1 MAGMDEQYW
10 TAPDGKRLCYAE
22 YGDPAGKPLLFFHGW
37 PSSRLQGWI
46 LDQEA
51 KRLGF
56 RIISP
61 DRPGMG
67 RSDFAG
73 KRTLA
78 QWPETIRGLA
88 GHLGLEEFRVMGV
101 SGGGPYALACAA
113 WLPDQ
118 ARRVAVVCGAPPLV
132 EFKDH
137 SDLMWTYRL
146 LLKVRRHAPGLLGRI
161 IGLSRKISDM
171 PSTRLPMSWILKSV
185 PPEDRDAI
193 EGAGGY
199 DTFIGSFHEGIRQGG
214 PGVVADAD
222 VYLDDWQLDF
232 ASIRVPVTFWH
243 GALDR
248 NIPMRMA
255 REVAAKVPGA
265 TTHWFED
272 EGHYSLPL
280 RQLTLILED
289 LE

>member
-1 MAGMDEQYW
+1 MPDGDEQYW
-10 TAPDGKRLCYAE
+10 SAPDGRRLCYAE
-22 YGDPAGKPLLFFHGW
+22 YGDPGGRPLLFFHGW

-46 LDQEA
+46 MDAEA
-51 KRLGF
+51 RRLGF

-67 RSDFAG
+67 RSDFIE

-88 GHLGLEEFRVMGV
+88 DHLGLAEFRVMGV

-113 WLPDQ
+113 WLPDR
-118 ARRVAVVCGAPPLV
+118 ASKVAVVCGAPPLA
-132 EFKDH
+132 EFPEH
-137 SDLMWTYRL
+137 GDLLWTYRL
-146 LLKVRRHAPGLLGRI
+146 LLKVRRHAPGLLAAI
-161 IGLSRKISDM
+161 IGLSGKIANTPPDR
-171 PSTRLPMSWILKSV
+171 PPMSWILKSV

-193 EGAGGY
+193 QGAGGY
-199 DTFIGSFHEGIRQGG
+199 ETFIGSFHEGIRQGG

-222 VYLDDWQLDF
+222 VYLDDWHLDF

-243 GALDR
+243 GGLDR
-248 NIPMRMA
+248 NIPLRMA

-265 TTHWFED
+265 ATRWFDD

-280 RQLTLILED
+280 RQMTAILED
-289 LE
+289 LA